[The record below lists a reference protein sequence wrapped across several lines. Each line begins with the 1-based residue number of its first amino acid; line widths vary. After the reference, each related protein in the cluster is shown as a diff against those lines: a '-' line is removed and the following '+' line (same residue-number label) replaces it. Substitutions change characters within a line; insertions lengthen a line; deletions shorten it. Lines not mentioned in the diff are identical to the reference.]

1 MSSLPILNSSIKE
14 TDKIKVKETK
24 IKNKLKNKNNFV
36 KYSHFKCEK
45 PISSNGIKTPST
57 SRQRNPLSSRPPPRT
72 QRFKHKKHLPQSI
85 PRNLPDRPAPELR
98 LPSFNFLPFEIRNKI
113 KNSNNY
119 YFKKR
124 AFIDFILNY
133 NHGENKFKPSL
144 KQIFYLK
151 KYNEYFQNM
160 SDNMDPKDWLKLNLN
175 LLYSPFTEWVKN
187 DQENRVNIILSYM
200 DKHNIKNLITMDGH
214 GRFTGMIMSKILEKL
229 KHKYKNNEKIKEE
242 LSKYKIYLI
251 DIDENVTLWHKA
263 YLPSYFV
270 NTLPTGSVFDL
281 SDDLINNSMVYLN
294 FCGIG
299 DQMENLKRFVLN
311 YIKSYRP
318 LFLSYSVR
326 AIQSHTANGNVSSW
340 LTDNNR
346 RTDNNSPPFKTSLM
360 SERGHFKSYVLD
372 PIKEVEE
379 VIPKPSL
386 NNTEAPRF
394 IIPKR
399 KREINQDLHFGPP
412 TLKK

>member
-1 MSSLPILNSSIKE
+1 M
-14 TDKIKVKETK
+14 TRHQ
-24 IKNKLKNKNNFV
+24 KNLQSPFV
-36 KYSHFKCEK
+36 NYSHFKCEK
-45 PISSNGIKTPST
+45 PISSNGIKAPST
-57 SRQRNPLSSRPPPRT
+57 PRQRNPLSSHPPPLPLPTPRT
-72 QRFKHKKHLPQSI
+72 QRFKHKKKTHINIRQLPQSI
-85 PRNLPDRPAPELR
+85 HRNLHDSPAPVVR
-98 LPSFNFLPFEIRNKI
+98 LPSLNFLPFEIRNKI
-113 KNSNNY
+113 KNSNND

-144 KQIFYLK
+144 KQLYYLR
-151 KYNEYFQNM
+151 KYNEYFQNI
-160 SDNMDPKDWLKLNLN
+160 SDDMDPEKWLKLNLD
-175 LLYSPFTEWVKN
+175 LLYSPFSELVKN
-187 DQENRVNIILSYM
+187 DQETRAKIILSYM
-200 DKHNIKNLITMDGH
+200 ERHNIKNLITMDGH
-214 GRFTGMIMSKILEKL
+214 GRFVGMIMSKLVEKL
-229 KHKYKNNEKIKEE
+229 HYKHKNKQKVKEE
-242 LSKYKIYLI
+242 LQKYKVYLI
-251 DIDENVTLWHKA
+251 DIDEHVTLWHKA
-263 YLPSYFV
+263 FLPSYFV

-386 NNTEAPRF
+386 NNTEAPSF

-399 KREINQDLHFGPP
+399 KRERKQDQDRDSGPP
-412 TLKK
+412 PLKRKK